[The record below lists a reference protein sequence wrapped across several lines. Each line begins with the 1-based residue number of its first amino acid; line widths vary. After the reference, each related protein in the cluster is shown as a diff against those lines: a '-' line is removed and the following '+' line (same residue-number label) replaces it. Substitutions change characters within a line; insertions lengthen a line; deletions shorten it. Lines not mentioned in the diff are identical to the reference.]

1 MAPLLDI
8 DAIND
13 IEMVRIVVLGLRH
26 FYQNEL

>member
-13 IEMVRIVVLGLRH
+13 IEMVRIVVLGLMH